1 MMKQPIEQKQEMIA
15 QVWQE
20 NKNQPTMTLK
30 EVAQLEEDNMIRRME
45 REKKQRE
52 ENKEDTDSEKEEVDA
67 R

>member
-1 MMKQPIEQKQEMIA
+1 MVA

-30 EVAQLEEDNMIRRME
+30 EVAKLEEDNMLRRME
-45 REKKQRE
+45 RQKKQRE
-52 ENKEDTDSEKEEVDA
+52 ENQEDTDSEKEEVDA